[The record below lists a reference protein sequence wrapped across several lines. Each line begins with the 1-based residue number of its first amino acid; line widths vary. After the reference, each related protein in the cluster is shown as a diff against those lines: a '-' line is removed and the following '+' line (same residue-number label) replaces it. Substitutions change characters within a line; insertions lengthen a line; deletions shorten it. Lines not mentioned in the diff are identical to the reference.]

1 MDMPNVTADY
11 ETMLRGV
18 KRALGLRD
26 RYTILFYLR
35 DRGLFERYAEYA
47 TKSVHKRIN

>member
-1 MDMPNVTADY
+1 MDMPNVTVDY
-11 ETMLRGV
+11 DTMLRGV

-35 DRGLFERYAEYA
+35 DRGLFERYAECA
-47 TKSVHKRIN
+47 TKSVHKRLI